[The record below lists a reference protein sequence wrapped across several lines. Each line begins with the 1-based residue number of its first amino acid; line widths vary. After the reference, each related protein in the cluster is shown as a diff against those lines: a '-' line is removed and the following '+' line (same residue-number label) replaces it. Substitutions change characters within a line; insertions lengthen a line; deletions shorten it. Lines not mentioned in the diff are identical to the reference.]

1 MSGSVSSVAAL
12 VAAQR
17 RAQAGRL
24 GLAALSGAGVSA
36 AAVGLLGLSGWFI
49 TGAALAGAAGSAAA
63 HAFNYM
69 MPSAI
74 IRLLSILRTGARY
87 VERVAGH
94 EAALQ
99 ALAAL
104 RPQLFGAFARGAPE
118 RTLAL
123 ASGEASSRLI
133 EDVDAIQT
141 LFVRLSSPWAL
152 GAGAVTATGLAFLA
166 GPLAALSVV
175 IGMALAAGGAV
186 LVGRGTAPAARA
198 AQVAAG
204 AFKARLSAL
213 TAATAELRAYDLSDW
228 AVRETAEA
236 AAAVDAARAEAA
248 RRGTAALIWQA
259 TATGVAMGLA
269 VVASHGAHPALVA
282 LAALA
287 AVTGV
292 DSAMGLVGA
301 LRDNG
306 AAEGA
311 TARLDE
317 LAVST
322 RGEPD
327 NAEPLR
333 PDLYTALFGREVA
346 PPDRIAVAG
355 PSGCGKTSLVERL
368 LGLRAQIVGEW
379 RIGGGDAAGA
389 SPDAVR
395 ELFAYA
401 AQEVRL
407 LDGTVG
413 DNLRLAAPA
422 ATDDEM
428 WAALDDAGLACRLR
442 LSPLG
447 LNTPVGPDGAKLSGG
462 ERRRLSLARA
472 YLRDAPWLVLD
483 EPTEGLDA
491 QTEARVLERL
501 DRRLSERGQGLILIS
516 HRAAPLKLCG
526 IVRRM
531 GGQEAVGAKE
541 RA

>member
-1 MSGSVSSVAAL
+1 M

-24 GLAALSGAGVSA
+24 GTAAFAGAVVSA

-94 EAALQ
+94 EAALK

-104 RPQLFGAFARGAPE
+104 RPQLFQAFARGAPE
-118 RTLAL
+118 RTLSL
-123 ASGEASSRLI
+123 AAGEASSRLI

-152 GAGAVTATGLAFLA
+152 GAGAVTATGLALLA
-166 GPLAALSVV
+166 GPLAALAVLT
-175 IGMALAAGGAV
+175 GMSLAAGGAV
-186 LVGRGTAPAARA
+186 LVGRHTAPAARA
-198 AQVAAG
+198 AQAAAG
-204 AFKARLSAL
+204 AFKSHLSAL

-228 AVRETAEA
+228 AADRTAKAGEA
-236 AAAVDAARAEAA
+236 LDAARAETA
-248 RRGTAALIWQA
+248 RRGTAALVWQA
-259 TATGVAMGLA
+259 TATGLAMGLA
-269 VVASHGAHPALVA
+269 VTASRDAHPALVA

-292 DSAMGLVGA
+292 EAAMGLVGA

-311 TARLDE
+311 TARLDDLAAPARRQALDLTPTTPE
-317 LAVST
+317 LH
-322 RGEPD
+322 
-327 NAEPLR
+327 
-333 PDLYTALFGREVA
+333 TALLGRTVA

-368 LGLRAQIVGEW
+368 LGLRGQVAGEW
-379 RIGGGDAAGA
+379 RVGGVDAAEA

-395 ELFAYA
+395 ALFAYS
-401 AQEVRL
+401 AQDVRL
-407 LDGTVG
+407 LDGTVR
-413 DNLRLAAPA
+413 DNLRLAAPGA
-422 ATDDEM
+422 GDDEM
-428 WAALDDAGLACRLR
+428 WAVLDDAGLACRLR

-447 LNTPVGPDGAKLSGG
+447 LAAPVGPDGMKLSGG

-501 DRRLSERGQGLILIS
+501 HRRLTERGQGLILIS

-531 GGQEAVGAKE
+531 GEREAVGQKE
-541 RA
+541 EA